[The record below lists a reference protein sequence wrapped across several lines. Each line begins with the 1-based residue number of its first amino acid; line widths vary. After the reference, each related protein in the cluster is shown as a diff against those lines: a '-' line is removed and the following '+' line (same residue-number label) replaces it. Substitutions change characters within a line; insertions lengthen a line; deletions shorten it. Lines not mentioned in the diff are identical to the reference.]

1 VHVVHLCLGIPTL
14 MDIGEERG
22 RHVFGIEE
30 ATKYARKSKFHI
42 LEPKVAHCPTV
53 SMVSSI
59 EATRVTN

>member
-1 VHVVHLCLGIPTL
+1 